1 VSLVQ
6 LDESGQELTP
16 TFLRR
21 RGLRTAVAAEIGLRR
36 RSERAPELARSA
48 IADLVEAFLHDR
60 TGNPDLFTRA
70 HRVGALLS
78 ATAKCFW
85 TPGPETY
92 TLRCPIYALHQTWA
106 TSVAMTVTTRCS
118 ICGAGELQCDHVPGE
133 TYDGE
138 ECQSIAESLG
148 PPGHIAF
155 TANPDFTYTWYRDQR
170 VSTAEIVADGTLAA
184 ASDPATCSHC
194 QECPGL
200 NRPSAGDLDPVGRW
214 EEMLAR
220 AQLAT
225 GTNSRRRDDGRNDDD
240 DLGSSYSL

>member
-1 VSLVQ
+1 MSLVQ

-16 TFLRR
+16 AFLRQ
-21 RGLRTAVAAEIGLRR
+21 RGLRTAVAAEIGLRKGDGG
-36 RSERAPELARSA
+36 AAELARRA

-60 TGNPDLFTRA
+60 TGNADLFARA

-78 ATAKCFW
+78 ATAGCFW

-118 ICGAGELQCDHVPGE
+118 ICGAGELECYHLPGE
-133 TYDGE
+133 TYEGE
-138 ECQSIAESLG
+138 ECRSVAEAIGPLG
-148 PPGHIAF
+148 HVAF
-155 TANPDFTYTWYRDQR
+155 TSNPDFTYTWYRDQQ
-170 VSTAEIVADGTLAA
+170 VSTAEIVADGTIAA
-184 ASDPATCSHC
+184 AGDPATCSHC

-200 NRPSAGDLDPVGRW
+200 NGPSAGDLDPVGRW

-220 AQLAT
+220 ARAAAE
-225 GTNSRRRDDGRNDDD
+225 DE
-240 DLGSSYSL
+240 